1 MIVIIMDF
9 FRAVDLS
16 SGPLR
21 SLPAGGAGVHRE
33 QMSETEELLRRDN
46 QSLALQ
52 VEALQTQLKEQTRL
66 SKEQL
71 EGLMEDRRVRMD
83 ELDAR
88 KARDHDKVQMLT
100 EKYVR

>member
-1 MIVIIMDF
+1 
-9 FRAVDLS
+9 
-16 SGPLR
+16 
-21 SLPAGGAGVHRE
+21 
-33 QMSETEELLRRDN
+33 MSETEELLRRDN